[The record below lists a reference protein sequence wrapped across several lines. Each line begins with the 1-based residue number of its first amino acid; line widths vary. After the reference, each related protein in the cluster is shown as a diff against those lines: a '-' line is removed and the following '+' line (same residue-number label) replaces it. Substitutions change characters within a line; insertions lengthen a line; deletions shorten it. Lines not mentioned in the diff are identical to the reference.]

1 MKERFILLFYNKKS
15 SIFSGV
21 IYYKRLQS
29 LFEKPVLEGVLQSCL
44 PFLCVPNLK
53 YLYIGSCLIVAS
65 EFHFPNWDV

>member
-1 MKERFILLFYNKKS
+1 MSQAMNERFILLFYNKKS

-44 PFLCVPNLK
+44 PF
-53 YLYIGSCLIVAS
+53 
-65 EFHFPNWDV
+65 